1 MFNKTYCSNIYTGHL
16 WSKHSY
22 ARKMKTRS
30 ASSNCL
36 VVPRPNLMTYG
47 DTAFCET
54 LHRPQFETLKVLM
67 CLSDHYNTSVQ
78 NCFQRMTASS

>member
-1 MFNKTYCSNIYTGHL
+1 
-16 WSKHSY
+16 
-22 ARKMKTRS
+22 
-30 ASSNCL
+30 
-36 VVPRPNLMTYG
+36 MTYG

-78 NCFQRMTASS
+78 NCFQRMTASSWFCDTIGHATVIYDDDDVLVLCDMF